1 MSQLLILNYFI
12 LRSELKNIIIDCA
25 IMDQSQ
31 GAMPRDG
38 WLVYAHV
45 SIRVVKSLKTC
56 AKDGASLIKY

>member
-38 WLVYAHV
+38 RLV
-45 SIRVVKSLKTC
+45 
-56 AKDGASLIKY
+56 